1 MFLRVIL
8 ADGSPPAQ
16 LFVEETAEDV
26 TPLSHEAPDS
36 LQEEISAE
44 EETIQDTDH
53 PYWWLTGTT
62 TACSD
67 LNK

>member
-8 ADGSPPAQ
+8 ADGSPSAQ

-53 PYWWLTGTT
+53 PYW
-62 TACSD
+62 
-67 LNK
+67 